1 MLRWRVNKPSWWLH
15 YRFRYIHKQITQRYH
30 NSFRYGVLF
39 SAYSRRRDTTSTR
52 TSYVTWFFKDTFY
65 NWHWN
70 TPYDLPRLPSLLQ
83 LLNLLQV
90 MINRLLGK
98 PAPDDFKWLKETL
111 REVLVLVMPEIL
123 KLNIYSLVRGR
134 KKAINTR
141 FGLVSE
147 RMSIH
152 QIWVY

>member
-1 MLRWRVNKPSWWLH
+1 M
-15 YRFRYIHKQITQRYH
+15 I
-30 NSFRYGVLF
+30 
-39 SAYSRRRDTTSTR
+39 
-52 TSYVTWFFKDTFY
+52 FKDTFY

-111 REVLVLVMPEIL
+111 REVLVLVMPEI
-123 KLNIYSLVRGR
+123 
-134 KKAINTR
+134 
-141 FGLVSE
+141 
-147 RMSIH
+147 
-152 QIWVY
+152 

>member
-1 MLRWRVNKPSWWLH
+1 
-15 YRFRYIHKQITQRYH
+15 
-30 NSFRYGVLF
+30 
-39 SAYSRRRDTTSTR
+39 
-52 TSYVTWFFKDTFY
+52 
-65 NWHWN
+65 
-70 TPYDLPRLPSLLQ
+70 
-83 LLNLLQV
+83 

-152 QIWVY
+152 QI